1 MVCSTL
7 HFARRKDAVNTVMTQ
22 RMKKNIS
29 YLKFLQQCSPSER
42 KQLLKVARPEA
53 VNTIC
58 DCIANVVHGNIPIN
72 SKQKCQLKK
81 KVNVLKS
88 LCDPK
93 KKSTTKK
100 KLLVQH
106 GAGIFSSILGPIIKA
121 IAEI

>member
-1 MVCSTL
+1 M
-7 HFARRKDAVNTVMTQ
+7 FGKDEVNIIMTQ

-72 SKQKCQLKK
+72 SAQKSKLKR

-93 KKSTTKK
+93 KKTTSKK

-106 GAGIFSSILGPIIKA
+106 GAGIFSSILGPIIKT
-121 IAEI
+121 IAEL